1 MKHFSL
7 ESLFGLKA
15 SETTVKQEVL
25 GGLTTFVAMSYLI
38 FVVPAMLADAGMNRE
53 AATAATIL
61 VTVSACA
68 LMGLY
73 ANLPIAIGP
82 GLGISAYFAYYICG
96 PAGYTWQA
104 GLAAVFISGVVFFI
118 LTVTRIR
125 QLIIEAIPP
134 DLKTATSAGIGCFIA
149 LVGMKNCG
157 LIVSSASGLSLGD
170 VTQPSVVLAAAG
182 FFATAAMMIRKMSAS
197 IILGILLT
205 AAAGF
210 ACGIGS
216 LPKGNFVS
224 SDLPDVSQTFLAL
237 DFTQALEHGLLT
249 IVFTLTVVDLFD
261 NIGSLIS
268 LSRKANLVRPDGTI
282 KNLDR
287 AFVTDSFGTMFS
299 GIVGTTTAVQYLE
312 SATGIAAGARTG
324 LSTLVTALLF
334 AGSAFFIPLVSS
346 VPAAATAPA
355 LIMVG
360 VLMMQEVVHIR
371 FSDLRIAVSAF
382 LMILGMPVT
391 FNIATG
397 FGLGFVAYV
406 LLSLVS
412 GRQNEVKPAM
422 LVIALAFMVNFVLR

>member
-1 MKHFSL
+1 M
-7 ESLFGLKA
+7 
-15 SETTVKQEVL
+15 
-25 GGLTTFVAMSYLI
+25 
-38 FVVPAMLADAGMNRE
+38 
-53 AATAATIL
+53 
-61 VTVSACA
+61 
-68 LMGLY
+68 
-73 ANLPIAIGP
+73 
-82 GLGISAYFAYYICG
+82 
-96 PAGYTWQA
+96 
-104 GLAAVFISGVVFFI
+104 
-118 LTVTRIR
+118 
-125 QLIIEAIPP
+125 
-134 DLKTATSAGIGCFIA
+134 
-149 LVGMKNCG
+149 
-157 LIVSSASGLSLGD
+157 
-170 VTQPSVVLAAAG
+170 
-182 FFATAAMMIRKMSAS
+182 
-197 IILGILLT
+197 
-205 AAAGF
+205 
-210 ACGIGS
+210 
-216 LPKGNFVS
+216 
-224 SDLPDVSQTFLAL
+224 
-237 DFTQALEHGLLT
+237 LT